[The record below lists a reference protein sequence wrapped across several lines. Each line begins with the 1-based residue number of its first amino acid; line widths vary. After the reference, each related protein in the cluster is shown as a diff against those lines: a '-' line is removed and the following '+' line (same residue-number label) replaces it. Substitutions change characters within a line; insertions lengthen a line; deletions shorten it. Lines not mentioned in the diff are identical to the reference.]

1 MWTRWCL
8 VLLLV
13 TIGSPRAAAGQV
25 GRDSLLAVARRLMVD
40 ARYAALVS
48 VDSTG
53 APQARTVE
61 PFPPEPDFTVWIGT
75 NPRTRKV
82 GEIRRDDRV
91 ALYYYDP
98 GAMGY
103 VTLRGRAEL
112 VDDPV
117 LKRRWWNPGWEGFY
131 PDREKDYLLVRVI
144 PERLEIVSP
153 ADGITGDAVTWRPPT
168 VRLTPPR

>member
-82 GEIRRDDRV
+82 GEIRRDARV

-103 VTLRGRAEL
+103 VTVRGRAEL
-112 VDDPV
+112 VNDPA
-117 LKRRWWNPGWEGFY
+117 LKRQWWNPGWEGFY

-153 ADGITGDAVTWRPPT
+153 ADGIIGDAVTWRPPA

>member
-91 ALYYYDP
+91 ALHYYDP